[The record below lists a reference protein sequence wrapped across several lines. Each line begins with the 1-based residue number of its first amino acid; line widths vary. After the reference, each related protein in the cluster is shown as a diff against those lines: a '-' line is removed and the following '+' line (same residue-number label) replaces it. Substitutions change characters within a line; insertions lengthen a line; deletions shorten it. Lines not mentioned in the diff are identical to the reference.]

1 MAQAPHD
8 LASVDRFTPLSRRA
22 AVSSQFISPVMIM
35 LTIVATAGCL
45 AYGIF
50 LLQPSHRGDLL
61 PWALVLAS
69 EAVLVLHALF
79 AMWTVLAGTKE
90 IRDHE
95 YWRARDEL
103 YSLARASSL
112 PGRDAPS
119 RWPLQLD
126 GRPVDIDVLITVY
139 GEGLE
144 VIRRTAE
151 AAVAIR
157 GRHEVWILDDGRS
170 DEVRALAAETG
181 CRYVRR
187 RTGNGAKAGNVNHA
201 LTLAKA
207 EFFVILD
214 ADFVPLPGLLEETMP
229 FFTNE
234 TVAFVQ
240 TPQTYGNLH
249 NVISR
254 GAGYMQAMFYRFIQ
268 PGRNQFNAAF
278 CVGTN
283 VVFRRR
289 AVEDVGGIVT
299 DSKSEDVWTSLKL
312 HERGWRSVFLAT
324 TLAIGDA
331 PDTIVAYS
339 KQQLRWATGGFEI
352 LLESNPL
359 SPRRRLSLDQRLMY
373 FITATHYLTGIVPG
387 LLLLVPALEVF
398 FDLRPVSMDVSWTTW
413 MVFYGGFYV
422 LQIVLAFFTLG
433 SFRWEVLTLAACSF
447 PIYTKALLNV
457 ISGRDQAWSVTGA
470 AQRVSPFTVMGPQI
484 CMLVFLACTT
494 AVGIWRDVMMGQPSI
509 ATIWCGVNSAI
520 LLVFVLVALGEI
532 RAGRTGSLALGGDTA
547 KAAATTAALAA
558 PRPVSTPADA
568 VAARL
573 SLPRPRAGRRRLS
586 T

>member
-1 MAQAPHD
+1 MPRSAHD
-8 LASVDRFTPLSRRA
+8 LASVDRFTPVSRRA
-22 AVSSQFISPVMIM
+22 AATDRFSPVMIL
-35 LTIVATAGCL
+35 LTLLATAGCL
-45 AYGIF
+45 AYGVF
-50 LLQPSHRGDLL
+50 LLQPSHRGDLI
-61 PWALVLAS
+61 PWLLVIVS
-69 EAVLVLHALF
+69 EAILVLHALC
-79 AMWTVLAGTKE
+79 AMWTVLAGTRDV
-90 IRDHE
+90 RDHE

-103 YSLARASSL
+103 YSLSQLSSF
-112 PGRDAPS
+112 PQRGDPS

-126 GRPVDIDVLITVY
+126 GRRVDVDVLITVY
-139 GEGLE
+139 GEPLE
-144 VIRRTAE
+144 VIRRTAT
-151 AAVAIR
+151 AAMAIR

-170 DEVRALAAETG
+170 DEVRALAAQIG

-187 RTGNGAKAGNVNHA
+187 LSSGGAKAGNVNHA
-201 LTLAKA
+201 LTLAKS

-214 ADFVPLPGLLEETMP
+214 ADFVPLPGLLEETLP

-268 PGRNQFNAAF
+268 PGRNHFNAAF

-289 AVEDVGGIVT
+289 AIDDIGGMVT
-299 DSKSEDVWTSLKL
+299 DSKSEDVWTSLTL
-312 HERGWRSVFLAT
+312 HERGWRSIFLPT

-352 LLESNPL
+352 LLQANPL
-359 SPRRRLSLDQRLMY
+359 SPRRGLSLDQRLMY

-387 LLLLVPALEVF
+387 VLLLVPALEVF
-398 FDLRPVSMDVSWTTW
+398 FDLRPVSMDVGWGTW
-413 MVFYGGFYV
+413 VVFYGGFYV

-447 PIYTKALLNV
+447 PIYTKALVNAV
-457 ISGRDQAWSVTGA
+457 TGRDQAWSVTGA
-470 AQRVSPFTVMGPQI
+470 QKQVSPFTVMGPQV
-484 CMLVFLACTT
+484 CMLVFLLCTT
-494 AVGIWRDVMMGQPSI
+494 AVGIWRDTMLGRPSI
-509 ATIWCGVNSAI
+509 ATLWCAVNSAVLLI
-520 LLVFVLVALGEI
+520 LVVVALGEI
-532 RAGRTGSLALGGDTA
+532 RAARTGSLAAHADRA
-547 KAAATTAALAA
+547 KALATSAALAA
-558 PRPVSTPADA
+558 PIPLSTPADA
-568 VAARL
+568 VAARH
-573 SLPRPRAGRRRLS
+573 SRTRLIRTTS
-586 T
+586 